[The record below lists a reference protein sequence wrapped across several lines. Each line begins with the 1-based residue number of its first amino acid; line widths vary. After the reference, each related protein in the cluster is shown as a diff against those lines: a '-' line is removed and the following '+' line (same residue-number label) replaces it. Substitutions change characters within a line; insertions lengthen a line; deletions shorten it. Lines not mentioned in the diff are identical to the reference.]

1 MRKAMRLV
9 FRLASEDLPAVIL
22 GLVPFGVT
30 FAVVS
35 RYLFGQ
41 PVRGMNES
49 VILLTIWLVYLGLA
63 SAARQ
68 NLHPGFELVPRPK
81 NPSARR
87 AMDRLR
93 DGMMV
98 IIAVTLVY
106 YGNRFATS
114 TGLTFLTLGI
124 GKRWAW
130 IALPIGTAFV
140 SLYLLHR
147 IWRPNRSEV
156 ADGGMETEEQ
166 ALT

>member
-1 MRKAMRLV
+1 MGKAMRSA
-9 FRLASEDLPAVIL
+9 FRLATEDIPAIIL

-30 FAVVS
+30 FAVVR
-35 RYLFGQ
+35 RYVFGQ

-49 VILLTIWLVYLGLA
+49 VILLTIWVVYLGLA

-68 NLHPGFELVPRPK
+68 NLHPSFELVPRLK
-81 NPSARR
+81 DPSVRR

-98 IIAVTLVY
+98 IIAVTLAY

-124 GKRWAW
+124 SKLWAW
-130 IALPIGTAFV
+130 IALPIGTALV
-140 SLYLLHR
+140 SVDLLHR
-147 IWRPNRSEV
+147 IWQPNRPEA
-156 ADGGMETEEQ
+156 ADGRMRTEEQ
-166 ALT
+166 ALA